1 MNAKNYPP
9 EPGAQLRRR
18 AGKIPRAK
26 AAGASES
33 PANPS
38 PDEAPRILHEP
49 QGRRIEVSIQNEEL
63 RRSQVELEEARA
75 RLEAAITQHQN
86 STPECRIVISDISLR
101 KRAEAALR
109 QSEERQRTILRTAM
123 DGFWRAD
130 MQGRIVEV
138 NDAYCRMSGYDARE
152 LLSMRISDMEA
163 LETAGDTD
171 AHLQK
176 IMGQGEDRFES
187 RHRRKDGSLF
197 DVEVS
202 VQYQPADGGWFVVF
216 LRDITERKQAR
227 EALKERIKE
236 LNCLYDISALLELPD
251 IPLSRLLKRSVKLL
265 PPAWRFPDICAA
277 RIILGKQA
285 VQTERFRET
294 PWMLTR
300 EITVRNKPVGE
311 VAVCYLE
318 APPGGENGPN
328 IQEEQQLLSAIAQ
341 KLGHFIER
349 KRAEETLRIL
359 SLRLLTS
366 QEEEQRRIA
375 MELHDQ
381 TGQDLNV
388 LKLYMSSLQD
398 RLRKDQTALKGELGK
413 LLAIVDGIIDD
424 VRRLAHGLC
433 PSQLQILGLRAAL
446 NALIRNFSEKT
457 RIPIRF
463 DVEALEGRFQPETQ
477 IVLYRI
483 FQEALT
489 NIYKHA
495 RAKTV
500 RINVRL
506 RGDALFI
513 VVKDDGQGFDTSRYR
528 MEDPAVE
535 RGMGLSALELR
546 ARMIGANL
554 KISSRPGK
562 GTQITLLVP
571 LNGKRAGS

>member
-1 MNAKNYPP
+1 MNGKDYLP
-9 EPGAQLRRR
+9 EPGVQLRRR
-18 AGKIPRAK
+18 TGKIKRRK
-26 AAGASES
+26 ATGTTES
-33 PANPS
+33 A
-38 PDEAPRILHEP
+38 I
-49 QGRRIEVSIQNEEL
+49 IQH
-63 RRSQVELEEARA
+63 ADG
-75 RLEAAITQHQN
+75 
-86 STPECRIVISDISLR
+86 TPESGVVLSDISLL
-101 KRAEAALR
+101 KQAELALR

-130 MQGRIVEV
+130 LQGRLVEV
-138 NDAYCRMSGYDARE
+138 NDAYCRMSGYDVRE
-152 LLSMRISDMEA
+152 LLRMRISDLEA
-163 LETAGDTD
+163 LETAGDTN
-171 AHLQK
+171 ARIQK
-176 IMGQGEDRFES
+176 IIWQGEDRFES
-187 RHRRKDGSLF
+187 RHRRKDGSIF

-202 VQYQPADGGWFVVF
+202 VQYQPAEGGWFVVF

-227 EALKERIKE
+227 EALRERIKE

-251 IPLSRLLKRSVKLL
+251 IPLSELIERSVQLL
-265 PPAWRFPDICAA
+265 PPAWRFPDICEA
-277 RIILGKQA
+277 RIVLGKHV

-294 PWMLTR
+294 PWMLSS
-300 EITVRNKPVGE
+300 EITVREKPVGE
-311 VAVCYLE
+311 VTVCYRE
-318 APPGGENGPN
+318 TPDGGGSSP
-328 IQEEQQLLSAIAQ
+328 ITEEERQLLNAIAK

-349 KRAEETLRIL
+349 KRGEETLRIL
-359 SLRLLTS
+359 SSRLLTS

-398 RLRKDQTALKGELGK
+398 RLRKDQAPLKEELGK

-424 VRRLAHGLC
+424 VRRLAHGLS
-433 PSQLQILGLRAAL
+433 PSQLEVLGLRAAL

-463 DVEALEGRFQPETQ
+463 DVQALETRFKPETQ

-500 RINVRL
+500 RIRVQQ

-513 VVKDDGQGFDTSRYR
+513 TIKDDGRGFDTSRYR
-528 MEDPAVE
+528 TGDPAVE

-546 ARMIGANL
+546 TRMIGAGL
-554 KISSRPGK
+554 KISSQPGK
-562 GTQITLLVP
+562 GTQIALLVP
-571 LNGKRAGS
+571 LNGKRADS